1 MDDGLGG
8 EGGRDGSA
16 CSPLRSLAEPL
27 DEGGAIGDLAG
38 GFGERLALLR
48 REDLRE
54 VFLVRDHQL
63 EPPAQARGA
72 LLRRLRAPRR
82 PSALG
87 GFDRSTCFGRSHV
100 GHLAELLTSRRI
112 KYRQTLA
119 GRRIQ
124 PLSVHIALLA
134 EQLRILQRKCRQ
146 AGLGGGIHTDSYCG
160 TEFYCKARYAGL
172 LPARVMRCIMRRW
185 PW

>member
-1 MDDGLGG
+1 MDDGLVGPG
-8 EGGRDGSA
+8 RRDGIA
-16 CSPLRSLAEPL
+16 VSPLRFLAEPL
-27 DEGGAIGDLAG
+27 DEGGAIGDLAAR
-38 GFGERLALLR
+38 FGERLALLR

-54 VFLVRDHQL
+54 VFLVRHHQL

-100 GHLAELLTSRRI
+100 GHLAELLTRRRL

-119 GRRIQ
+119 GRTIQ
-124 PLSVHIALLA
+124 PLSLHIAPLPPH
-134 EQLRILQRKCRQ
+134 LR
-146 AGLGGGIHTDSYCG
+146 T
-160 TEFYCKARYAGL
+160 
-172 LPARVMRCIMRRW
+172 LP
-185 PW
+185 P